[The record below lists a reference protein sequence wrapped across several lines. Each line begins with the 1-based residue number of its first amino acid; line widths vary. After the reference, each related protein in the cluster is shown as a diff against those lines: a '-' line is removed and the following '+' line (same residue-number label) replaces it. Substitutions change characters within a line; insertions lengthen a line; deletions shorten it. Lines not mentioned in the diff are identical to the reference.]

1 MNIRELKPYIL
12 RVLVAYEG
20 KLAIHPSL
28 FIDDLI
34 EQLPLDTLVAI
45 GMYLNYLTPE
55 DMSIVFDRHL
65 APTLM
70 HPRFNVKIFAR
81 ENN

>member
-1 MNIRELKPYIL
+1 MTIRELKPYIL
-12 RVLVAYEG
+12 SVLIAYEG

-28 FIDDLI
+28 LIDDLI

-45 GMYLNYLTPE
+45 GIYLNYLTPE

-70 HPRFNVKIFAR
+70 HPRFNVKILAR
-81 ENN
+81 S